1 MTPVTVVTSTADL
14 ATRDA
19 GTFAIR
25 GKFRSLLRFV
35 PFAVLVALAVLG
47 PVLAPM
53 SATMVTGSPSQPPSA
68 AHLFGTDSNGF
79 DVFSRTLTAFRLDV
93 MIGVAVTASAT
104 AGALL
109 IGTVAGMYSAE
120 PGIRGRLASTA
131 GRLIDLIQAL
141 PVMIAGL
148 VIVSFF
154 GRSAVVMTVA
164 LAIVLMPFQARL
176 LRSEVMRHRD
186 DGYVTAARMS
196 GESEFRVLIRHV
208 VPNSWG
214 PVLANC
220 SAIFG
225 MAIIMSAGLGFVGV
239 GIPLPQ
245 AEWGNML
252 SSAAPDAAVGRW
264 WSALFP
270 AAALALSVWAAST
283 LTAKPRPRRGRG

>member
-1 MTPVTVVTSTADL
+1 MTQLSETTSTADPT
-14 ATRDA
+14 TRDA
-19 GTFAIR
+19 ATVAR
-25 GKFRSLLRFV
+25 RWTPRSLLRFV
-35 PFAVLVALAVLG
+35 PFAILVTLAVLG

-53 SATMVTGSPSQPPSA
+53 SATMVTGTPSQPPSPT
-68 AHLFGTDSNGF
+68 HLFGTDSNGF

-93 MIGVAVTASAT
+93 LIGAAVTALAT

-109 IGTVAGMYSAE
+109 IGTVAGIYNSE
-120 PGIRGRLASTA
+120 PGIRGRLASAA
-131 GRLIDLIQAL
+131 GRLIDLVQAL

-164 LAIVLMPFQARL
+164 LAIVLLPFQARL
-176 LRSEVMRHRD
+176 LKSEVMRHRD

-196 GESEFRVLIRHV
+196 GESEYRVLTRHV

-270 AAALALSVWAAST
+270 AVALAFSVWAAST
-283 LTAKPRPRRGRG
+283 LTATRRPRRRKG

>member
-1 MTPVTVVTSTADL
+1 MSTLPEVTSTADP
-14 ATRDA
+14 ATPDEVPVPSR
-19 GTFAIR
+19 
-25 GKFRSLLRFV
+25 RSARSYLRYV
-35 PFAVLVALAVLG
+35 PFGLLVALAILG
-47 PVLAPM
+47 PILAPM

-68 AHLFGTDSNGF
+68 EHLFGTDSNGF

-93 MIGVAVTASAT
+93 LIGAAVTAMAT
-104 AGALL
+104 VVALV
-109 IGTVAGMYSAE
+109 IGTVAGMYASE
-120 PGIRGRLASTA
+120 GGLRGRVASLA

-154 GRSAVVMTVA
+154 GRSAVVMSIA
-164 LAIVLMPFQARL
+164 LAVVLMPFQARI
-176 LRSEVMRHRD
+176 LRSEVMRHRV
-186 DGYVTAARMS
+186 DGYVIAARMS
-196 GESEFRVLIRHV
+196 GESEFTVLRRHV
-208 VPNSWG
+208 LPNSWG
-214 PVLANC
+214 PVMANC

-264 WSALFP
+264 WAALFP
-270 AAALALSVWAAST
+270 ALALAFSVWAAST
-283 LTAKPRPRRGRG
+283 LTAKPRPRRK